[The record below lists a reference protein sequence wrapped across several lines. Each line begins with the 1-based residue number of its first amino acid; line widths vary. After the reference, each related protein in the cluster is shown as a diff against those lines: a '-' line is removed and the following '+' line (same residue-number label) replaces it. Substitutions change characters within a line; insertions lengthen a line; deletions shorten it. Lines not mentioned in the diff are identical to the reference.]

1 MKRLLQITMVL
12 VLALALI
19 VGLFQHIAISEL
31 ATSGSSCRVGWNGR
45 TSNCI
50 TLALS
55 SKLPGPIQQVG
66 WNS

>member
-1 MKRLLQITMVL
+1 MKRLLQITIVL

-19 VGLFQHIAISEL
+19 IGLFPHIAISEL
-31 ATSGSSCRVGWNGR
+31 SSAGSSCRVGWNGR

-55 SKLPGPIQQVG
+55 SKLPGPIYQVG